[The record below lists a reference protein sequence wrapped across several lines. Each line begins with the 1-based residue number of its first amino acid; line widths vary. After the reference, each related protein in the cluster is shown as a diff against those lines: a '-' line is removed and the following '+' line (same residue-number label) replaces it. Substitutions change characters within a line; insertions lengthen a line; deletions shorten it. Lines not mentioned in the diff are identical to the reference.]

1 MLKISK
7 FFLICFTVFSFF
19 AFFSVSIVLA
29 DSTGKATAPTDSTGK
44 ATAVDTGGCT
54 GDTCTLP
61 NPLAASG
68 ATSPEALIGVIVKGV
83 LGVVGAVALLM
94 FIWGGFLWL
103 TAAGSPERVKKGQQ
117 VIVWATLGLG
127 VIFTS
132 YALVRFV
139 LQSLGA

>member
-1 MLKISK
+1 MSK
-7 FFLICFTVFSFF
+7 VKTFFILAVVFFCLSFS
-19 AFFSVSIVLA
+19 AVVNAIEPAAPGSGG
-29 DSTGKATAPTDSTGK
+29 STA
-44 ATAVDTGGCT
+44 GGCDAAK
-54 GDTCTLP
+54 GTCELP

-117 VIVWATLGLG
+117 TIIWATLGLG

-139 LQSLGA
+139 LQSVGV